1 MAKKTN
7 KKGIKLNF
15 DGVETGYKAVP
26 EGTYEVRVKEIE
38 AGTSQ
43 ANAPKLD
50 FKFEIIS
57 GKNKG
62 SLLFYTCS
70 LQPQALFKLKVV
82 LEALGYEIPEGNF
95 NLDIDELIDL
105 ECSVEVAHET
115 YEGKKRARIVE
126 FITSDE
132 DDSEDEDD
140 DDSEDEDDDDSEED
154 EDEEDDE
161 DEDEEDDED
170 EEEDDDEDE
179 EEDDDEDEDEDED
192 EEDEVDY
199 DSLSL
204 KELKALA
211 KEKGIKFDKKAKK
224 DDIIALLQEEDD
236 EDDEEDEEEDD
247 TPDYESMNLKEL
259 KALCKERGIK
269 VTKKDNKESLI
280 EKLEEDDEDEE

>member
-132 DDSEDEDD
+132 DDDEGDSDEEEDTDEDE
-140 DDSEDEDDDDSEED
+140 EED
-154 EDEEDDE
+154 EDTDDEDDE
-161 DEDEEDDED
+161 DEDDED
-170 EEEDDDEDE
+170 EDDDE
-179 EEDDDEDEDEDED
+179 EDDDEDED

-211 KEKGIKFDKKAKK
+211 KEKGIKVDKKAKK

-236 EDDEEDEEEDD
+236 DEDDEEDEEDD

>member
-126 FITSDE
+126 FITSDDDDE
-132 DDSEDEDD
+132 DDSDDEEDTDEDE
-140 DDSEDEDDDDSEED
+140 EED
-154 EDEEDDE
+154 EDTDDEDDEDDE
-161 DEDEEDDED
+161 DEDDDEEEDDED
-170 EEEDDDEDE
+170 
-179 EEDDDEDEDEDED
+179 DEDED

-211 KEKGIKFDKKAKK
+211 KEKGIKVDKKAKK

-236 EDDEEDEEEDD
+236 DDDEDDEEDEEDD

>member
-1 MAKKTN
+1 MAKKS

-26 EGTYEVRVKEIE
+26 EGTYEVRVKEVE

-132 DDSEDEDD
+132 DDE
-140 DDSEDEDDDDSEED
+140 DDSEDEDDDSEDEEDTDDEDEEED
-154 EDEEDDE
+154 EEEDDE
-161 DEDEEDDED
+161 DEDDED
-170 EEEDDDEDE
+170 E
-179 EEDDDEDEDEDED
+179 DDEDEDE
-192 EEDEVDY
+192 VDY
-199 DSLSL
+199 ESLSL

-211 KEKGIKFDKKAKK
+211 KEKGIKVDKKAKK

-236 EDDEEDEEEDD
+236 DEDDEDDEEDD

-280 EKLEEDDEDEE
+280 EKLEEDDDEDEE

>member
-62 SLLFYTCS
+62 SILFYTCS

-126 FITSDE
+126 FITSD
-132 DDSEDEDD
+132 DDSDEDD
-140 DDSEDEDDDDSEED
+140 DDSEDEDDDS
-154 EDEEDDE
+154 EDEEDT
-161 DEDEEDDED
+161 DDED
-170 EEEDDDEDE
+170 EEEDDDED
-179 EEDDDEDEDEDED
+179 DDEDEDEED

-211 KEKGIKFDKKAKK
+211 KEKGIKVDKKAKK
-224 DDIIALLQEEDD
+224 DDIIALLQDD
-236 EDDEEDEEEDD
+236 DEEDDEEDEEDDD

>member
-126 FITSDE
+126 FITSD
-132 DDSEDEDD
+132 DDSDEDD
-140 DDSEDEDDDDSEED
+140 DDSEDDGDSED
-154 EDEEDDE
+154 EDDEDTDDE
-161 DEDEEDDED
+161 DEDDED
-170 EEEDDDEDE
+170 

-192 EEDEVDY
+192 DEVDY

-211 KEKGIKFDKKAKK
+211 KEKGIKVDKKAKK
-224 DDIIALLQEEDD
+224 DDIIALLQDD
-236 EDDEEDEEEDD
+236 DEEDDEEDEEDDD

-280 EKLEEDDEDEE
+280 EKLEEDDEDEDEE

>member
-132 DDSEDEDD
+132 DDDSDEDDEDD
-140 DDSEDEDDDDSEED
+140 DDSEDEDDED
-154 EDEEDDE
+154 TDDE
-161 DEDEEDDED
+161 DE
-170 EEEDDDEDE
+170 DDEDE
-179 EEDDDEDEDEDED
+179 EEDDDEDEDEDE
-192 EEDEVDY
+192 EDEVDY
-199 DSLSL
+199 ESLSL

-211 KEKGIKFDKKAKK
+211 KEKGIKVDKKAKK

-236 EDDEEDEEEDD
+236 DEDDEDDEDD

>member
-126 FITSDE
+126 FITSDDSDEDEEDEDTDDEDE
-132 DDSEDEDD
+132 DDSDDEDEDDSDDEDEDD
-140 DDSEDEDDDDSEED
+140 DE
-154 EDEEDDE
+154 EEDDE
-161 DEDEEDDED
+161 DDEE
-170 EEEDDDEDE
+170 
-179 EEDDDEDEDEDED
+179 ED

-211 KEKGIKFDKKAKK
+211 KEKGIKVDKKAKK

-236 EDDEEDEEEDD
+236 EDDEEDEEDD

>member
-62 SLLFYTCS
+62 SILFYTCS

-126 FITSDE
+126 FITSD
-132 DDSEDEDD
+132 DD
-140 DDSEDEDDDDSEED
+140 DDSDDDDSDDDDSDDDEDDTDDEDDEDTDD
-154 EDEEDDE
+154 EDEEDD
-161 DEDEEDDED
+161 DE
-170 EEEDDDEDE
+170 
-179 EEDDDEDEDEDED
+179 EDEDED

-199 DSLSL
+199 ESLSL

-211 KEKGIKFDKKAKK
+211 KEKGIKVDKKAKK

-236 EDDEEDEEEDD
+236 EEDEDEDEDD

-280 EKLEEDDEDEE
+280 EKLEEDDGDEE

>member
-62 SLLFYTCS
+62 SILFYTCS
-70 LQPQALFKLKVV
+70 LQPQALFKLKVI

-132 DDSEDEDD
+132 DTDEDDDSDDDSED
-140 DDSEDEDDDDSEED
+140 DDSEDEDDEDTDDEDEDD
-154 EDEEDDE
+154 EDEEDD
-161 DEDEEDDED
+161 
-170 EEEDDDEDE
+170 
-179 EEDDDEDEDEDED
+179 DEDEDED

-199 DSLSL
+199 ESLSL

-211 KEKGIKFDKKAKK
+211 KEKGIKVDKKAKK

-236 EDDEEDEEEDD
+236 EDDEEDEEDD

>member
-132 DDSEDEDD
+132 DDEDDSEDEDD
-140 DDSEDEDDDDSEED
+140 DDSEDEED
-154 EDEEDDE
+154 TDDE
-161 DEDEEDDED
+161 DEDDED
-170 EEEDDDEDE
+170 EEED
-179 EEDDDEDEDEDED
+179 DEDEDED

-224 DDIIALLQEEDD
+224 DDIIALLQEEDE
-236 EDDEEDEEEDD
+236 EDDEEDEEEEEED

>member
-132 DDSEDEDD
+132 DDEDDSEDEDD
-140 DDSEDEDDDDSEED
+140 DDSEDEED
-154 EDEEDDE
+154 TDDE
-161 DEDEEDDED
+161 DEDDED
-170 EEEDDDEDE
+170 EEEDD
-179 EEDDDEDEDEDED
+179 EDDDEDEDED

-224 DDIIALLQEEDD
+224 DDIIALLQE
-236 EDDEEDEEEDD
+236 DDEEEEEEEEEEEDDD

>member
-132 DDSEDEDD
+132 DDEDDSDEDDEDED
-140 DDSEDEDDDDSEED
+140 DDSEDEED
-154 EDEEDDE
+154 TDE
-161 DEDEEDDED
+161 DEDD
-170 EEEDDDEDE
+170 EDDDEDE
-179 EEDDDEDEDEDED
+179 EEDDEDEDDEDED

-236 EDDEEDEEEDD
+236 EDDEEDEEDD

>member
-15 DGVETGYKAVP
+15 DGVETGYKTVP

-126 FITSDE
+126 FITSDDSDDDDE
-132 DDSEDEDD
+132 DDTDEDEEEDEDTDDDDEDD
-140 DDSEDEDDDDSEED
+140 DDED
-154 EDEEDDE
+154 EDDE
-161 DEDEEDDED
+161 DED
-170 EEEDDDEDE
+170 
-179 EEDDDEDEDEDED
+179 DED

-211 KEKGIKFDKKAKK
+211 KEKGIKVDKKAKK

-236 EDDEEDEEEDD
+236 EDDEEDEEDD

>member
-126 FITSDE
+126 FITSDDDDSDE
-132 DDSEDEDD
+132 DDDSEDDDDD
-140 DDSEDEDDDDSEED
+140 DDSEDEDDED
-154 EDEEDDE
+154 TDDE
-161 DEDEEDDED
+161 DE
-170 EEEDDDEDE
+170 DDEDE
-179 EEDDDEDEDEDED
+179 EEDDDEDEDEDE
-192 EEDEVDY
+192 EDEVDY
-199 DSLSL
+199 ESLSL

-211 KEKGIKFDKKAKK
+211 KEKGIKVDKKAKK

-236 EDDEEDEEEDD
+236 DEDDEEDEEDD

>member
-26 EGTYEVRVKEIE
+26 EGTYEVRVKEVE

-126 FITSDE
+126 FITSDDSDDDDE
-132 DDSEDEDD
+132 DDSDDDEEDTDEDTD
-140 DDSEDEDDDDSEED
+140 D
-154 EDEEDDE
+154 EDDE
-161 DEDEEDDED
+161 DEDDDEEEDDED
-170 EEEDDDEDE
+170 D
-179 EEDDDEDEDEDED
+179 DED

-211 KEKGIKFDKKAKK
+211 KEKGIKVDKKAKK

-236 EDDEEDEEEDD
+236 EDDEEDEEDD

>member
-132 DDSEDEDD
+132 DSDDEDDSDDEEDSEEDEDD
-140 DDSEDEDDDDSEED
+140 EDDDEDTDDEDEDDEDDEED

-161 DEDEEDDED
+161 DE
-170 EEEDDDEDE
+170 
-179 EEDDDEDEDEDED
+179 
-192 EEDEVDY
+192 VDY
-199 DSLSL
+199 ESLSL

-211 KEKGIKFDKKAKK
+211 KEKGIKVDKKAKK
-224 DDIIALLQEEDD
+224 DDIIALLQDD
-236 EDDEEDEEEDD
+236 DDEEDEDEDEDD
-247 TPDYESMNLKEL
+247 TPDYESMDLKEL

>member
-1 MAKKTN
+1 MAKKS

-26 EGTYEVRVKEIE
+26 EGTYEVRVKEVE

-126 FITSDE
+126 FITSDDDSEDEEDTDEEDTDDEDEDDEEDTDEDDE

-140 DDSEDEDDDDSEED
+140 ED
-154 EDEEDDE
+154 
-161 DEDEEDDED
+161 EDDED
-170 EEEDDDEDE
+170 EEEDDDE
-179 EEDDDEDEDEDED
+179 EDED

-199 DSLSL
+199 ESLSL

-211 KEKGIKFDKKAKK
+211 KEKGIKVDKKAKK

-236 EDDEEDEEEDD
+236 EEDEEDDEEDD

>member
-126 FITSDE
+126 FITSDDSDE
-132 DDSEDEDD
+132 DDSDDEEDTDEDEEEDEDTDDEDEDD
-140 DDSEDEDDDDSEED
+140 
-154 EDEEDDE
+154 EDDE
-161 DEDEEDDED
+161 DEDEDD
-170 EEEDDDEDE
+170 
-179 EEDDDEDEDEDED
+179 DEDED

-199 DSLSL
+199 ESLSL

-211 KEKGIKFDKKAKK
+211 KEKGIKVDKKAKK

-236 EDDEEDEEEDD
+236 EDDEEDEEDD

>member
-1 MAKKTN
+1 MAKKS

-26 EGTYEVRVKEIE
+26 EGTYEVRVKEVE

-132 DDSEDEDD
+132 DDE
-140 DDSEDEDDDDSEED
+140 DDSEDEDDDS
-154 EDEEDDE
+154 EDEEDT
-161 DEDEEDDED
+161 DDED
-170 EEEDDDEDE
+170 EEEDEEEDD
-179 EEDDDEDEDEDED
+179 EDDDEDEDEDED
-192 EEDEVDY
+192 DDGAFETSYEVTCPNC
-199 DSLSL
+199 
-204 KELKALA
+204 
-211 KEKGIKFDKKAKK
+211 GTVNIV
-224 DDIIALLQEEDD
+224 D
-236 EDDEEDEEEDD
+236 EDTLMDSDKIVCAECGAAFDVEVLPDD
-247 TPDYESMNLKEL
+247 AEMPADAEAESTD
-259 KALCKERGIK
+259 
-269 VTKKDNKESLI
+269 VTI
-280 EKLEEDDEDEE
+280 E

>member
-26 EGTYEVRVKEIE
+26 EGTYEVRVKEVE

-126 FITSDE
+126 FITSDDSDDDDE
-132 DDSEDEDD
+132 DDSDDEEDEDSEDEDSD
-140 DDSEDEDDDDSEED
+140 DEEDEDDS
-154 EDEEDDE
+154 DDE
-161 DEDEEDDED
+161 DEDEDEDDD
-170 EEEDDDEDE
+170 EEEDDED
-179 EEDDDEDEDEDED
+179 DEDED

-211 KEKGIKFDKKAKK
+211 KEKGIKVDKKAKK

-236 EDDEEDEEEDD
+236 EDDEEDEEDD

>member
-126 FITSDE
+126 FITSDDSDDDDE
-132 DDSEDEDD
+132 DDSDDEEDTDEDE
-140 DDSEDEDDDDSEED
+140 EED
-154 EDEEDDE
+154 EDTDDEDEDDE
-161 DEDEEDDED
+161 DEDDDEEEDDED
-170 EEEDDDEDE
+170 
-179 EEDDDEDEDEDED
+179 DEDED

-211 KEKGIKFDKKAKK
+211 KEKGIKVDKKAKK

-236 EDDEEDEEEDD
+236 EDDEEDEEDD

>member
-26 EGTYEVRVKEIE
+26 EGTYEVRVKEVE

-126 FITSDE
+126 FITSDDSDDDDE
-132 DDSEDEDD
+132 DDSDDEEDTDEDEEEDEDTDDEDEDD
-140 DDSEDEDDDDSEED
+140 TDD
-154 EDEEDDE
+154 EDDE
-161 DEDEEDDED
+161 DEDDDEEEDDED
-170 EEEDDDEDE
+170 
-179 EEDDDEDEDEDED
+179 DEDED

-211 KEKGIKFDKKAKK
+211 KEKGIKVDKKAKK

-236 EDDEEDEEEDD
+236 EDDEEDEEDD

-280 EKLEEDDEDEE
+280 EKLEEDDEEE

>member
-126 FITSDE
+126 FITSDDSDDDDE
-132 DDSEDEDD
+132 DDSDDEEDTDDEDEDD
-140 DDSEDEDDDDSEED
+140 DEEED
-154 EDEEDDE
+154 DEEDDE
-161 DEDEEDDED
+161 D
-170 EEEDDDEDE
+170 
-179 EEDDDEDEDEDED
+179 DEDED

-211 KEKGIKFDKKAKK
+211 KEKGIKVDKKAKK

-236 EDDEEDEEEDD
+236 EDDEEDEEDD

-280 EKLEEDDEDEE
+280 EKLEEDDEEE

>member
-132 DDSEDEDD
+132 DDEDDSEDEDD
-140 DDSEDEDDDDSEED
+140 DDSEDEED
-154 EDEEDDE
+154 TDDE
-161 DEDEEDDED
+161 DEDDED
-170 EEEDDDEDE
+170 EEEDDEDD
-179 EEDDDEDEDEDED
+179 EDDDEDEDEDED

-236 EDDEEDEEEDD
+236 EEDEEDDDDD

>member
-1 MAKKTN
+1 MAKKS

-126 FITSDE
+126 FITSDDDDDSDE
-132 DDSEDEDD
+132 DDDSEDDDDD
-140 DDSEDEDDDDSEED
+140 DDSEDEDDEDTDDEDEDD
-154 EDEEDDE
+154 EDEEDD
-161 DEDEEDDED
+161 
-170 EEEDDDEDE
+170 
-179 EEDDDEDEDEDED
+179 DEDEDED

-199 DSLSL
+199 ESLSL

-211 KEKGIKFDKKAKK
+211 KEKGIKVDKKAKK

-236 EDDEEDEEEDD
+236 DEDDEEDEEDD

>member
-1 MAKKTN
+1 MAKKS

-26 EGTYEVRVKEIE
+26 EGTYEVRVKEVE

-132 DDSEDEDD
+132 DDE
-140 DDSEDEDDDDSEED
+140 DDSEDEDDDS
-154 EDEEDDE
+154 EDEEDT
-161 DEDEEDDED
+161 DDED
-170 EEEDDDEDE
+170 EEEDD
-179 EEDDDEDEDEDED
+179 EEDDEDDEDDEDEDED

-199 DSLSL
+199 ESLSL

-211 KEKGIKFDKKAKK
+211 KEKGIKVDKKAKK

-236 EDDEEDEEEDD
+236 EDDEEDDI
-247 TPDYESMNLKEL
+247 PDYESMNLKEL

>member
-132 DDSEDEDD
+132 DDEDDSEDEDD
-140 DDSEDEDDDDSEED
+140 DDSEDEED
-154 EDEEDDE
+154 TDDE
-161 DEDEEDDED
+161 EEDDED
-170 EEEDDDEDE
+170 EEEDD
-179 EEDDDEDEDEDED
+179 EDDDEDEDEDED

-236 EDDEEDEEEDD
+236 EDDEEDEEEEEDD

>member
-26 EGTYEVRVKEIE
+26 EGTYEVRVKEVE

-126 FITSDE
+126 FITSDDSDDDDE
-132 DDSEDEDD
+132 DDSDDEEDEDSDDEEDEDD
-140 DDSEDEDDDDSEED
+140 S
-154 EDEEDDE
+154 DDE
-161 DEDEEDDED
+161 DEDEDEDDD
-170 EEEDDDEDE
+170 EEEDDED
-179 EEDDDEDEDEDED
+179 DEDED

-211 KEKGIKFDKKAKK
+211 KEKGIKVDKKAKK

-236 EDDEEDEEEDD
+236 EDDEEDEEDD

>member
-62 SLLFYTCS
+62 SILFYTCS

-126 FITSDE
+126 FITSD
-132 DDSEDEDD
+132 DDSDEDDD
-140 DDSEDEDDDDSEED
+140 DDSEDEDDDS
-154 EDEEDDE
+154 EDEEDT
-161 DEDEEDDED
+161 DDED
-170 EEEDDDEDE
+170 EEEDDDED
-179 EEDDDEDEDEDED
+179 DDEED

-211 KEKGIKFDKKAKK
+211 KEKGIKVDKKAKK
-224 DDIIALLQEEDD
+224 DDIIALLQDD
-236 EDDEEDEEEDD
+236 DEEDDEEDEEDDD

-280 EKLEEDDEDEE
+280 EKLEEDDEDEDEE

>member
-132 DDSEDEDD
+132 DDEDDSEDEEDDD
-140 DDSEDEDDDDSEED
+140 DDSEDEED
-154 EDEEDDE
+154 TDDE
-161 DEDEEDDED
+161 DEDDED
-170 EEEDDDEDE
+170 EEEDDED
-179 EEDDDEDEDEDED
+179 DDDEDEDEDED

-224 DDIIALLQEEDD
+224 DDIIALLQEDD
-236 EDDEEDEEEDD
+236 EDDEEDEEEEEEEED

>member
-132 DDSEDEDD
+132 DDEDDSEDEDD
-140 DDSEDEDDDDSEED
+140 DDSEDEED
-154 EDEEDDE
+154 TDDE
-161 DEDEEDDED
+161 DEDDED
-170 EEEDDDEDE
+170 EEEDD
-179 EEDDDEDEDEDED
+179 EDDDEDEDEDED

-236 EDDEEDEEEDD
+236 DEEDDEEDEEDD

>member
-126 FITSDE
+126 FITSDDSDDDE
-132 DDSEDEDD
+132 DDSD
-140 DDSEDEDDDDSEED
+140 
-154 EDEEDDE
+154 DEEDT
-161 DEDEEDDED
+161 DED
-170 EEEDDDEDE
+170 EEEDEDEDTDDEDE
-179 EEDDDEDEDEDED
+179 DDDEEDEDDDDEDED

-199 DSLSL
+199 ESLSL

-211 KEKGIKFDKKAKK
+211 KEKGIKVDKKAKK

-236 EDDEEDEEEDD
+236 EDDEEDEEDD

>member
-126 FITSDE
+126 FITSDDE
-132 DDSEDEDD
+132 DTDDEDEDD
-140 DDSEDEDDDDSEED
+140 DE
-154 EDEEDDE
+154 EEDDE
-161 DEDEEDDED
+161 DD
-170 EEEDDDEDE
+170 
-179 EEDDDEDEDEDED
+179 DEDED

-211 KEKGIKFDKKAKK
+211 KEKGIKVDKKAKK

-236 EDDEEDEEEDD
+236 EDDEEDEEDD

>member
-62 SLLFYTCS
+62 SILFYTCS

-132 DDSEDEDD
+132 DTDEDDDSDDDSED
-140 DDSEDEDDDDSEED
+140 DDSEDEDDEDTDDEDEDD
-154 EDEEDDE
+154 EDEEDD
-161 DEDEEDDED
+161 
-170 EEEDDDEDE
+170 
-179 EEDDDEDEDEDED
+179 DEDEDED

-211 KEKGIKFDKKAKK
+211 KEKGIKVDKKAKK

-236 EDDEEDEEEDD
+236 EDDDEDDEEDD

>member
-132 DDSEDEDD
+132 EDD
-140 DDSEDEDDDDSEED
+140 DGEDDSDDEEDTDEDEEED
-154 EDEEDDE
+154 EDTDDEDDE
-161 DEDEEDDED
+161 DEDDDEEEDDED
-170 EEEDDDEDE
+170 
-179 EEDDDEDEDEDED
+179 DEDED

-211 KEKGIKFDKKAKK
+211 KEKGIKVDKKAKK

-236 EDDEEDEEEDD
+236 EDDEEDEEDD